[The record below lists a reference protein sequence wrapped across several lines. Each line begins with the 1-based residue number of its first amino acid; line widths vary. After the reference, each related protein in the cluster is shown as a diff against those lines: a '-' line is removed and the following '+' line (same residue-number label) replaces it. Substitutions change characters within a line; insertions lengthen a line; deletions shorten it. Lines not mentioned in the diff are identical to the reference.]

1 VPTCH
6 NDDHIDLLLI
16 EDNAGDALLVSQVA
30 AECRTPVALRI
41 ASDGDEALQMLA
53 DPEHYQP
60 DLIILDLNLPKVP
73 GLTFLERYRPKDVPV
88 VIFSSSPNAVEIQNA
103 IALGAREFVR
113 KPIDFKSFA
122 EAVQGIIDRWK
133 TQGCVTG

>member
-6 NDDHIDLLLI
+6 NDDRIELLLI

-30 AECRTPVALRI
+30 AERRISVALRI
-41 ASDGDEALQMLA
+41 ATDGDEALQMLA
-53 DPEHYQP
+53 DPEHYKP

-103 IALGAREFVR
+103 ITLGARQFVR
-113 KPIDFKSFA
+113 KPIDFRSFA
-122 EAVQGIIDRWK
+122 EAVHGIIDRWT